1 MNGLLGKFSLENSE
15 EFFNNYKVNN
25 TLAQEASTA
34 LDQFILSLNEFFDLC
49 EDLSEEMLMGN
60 TEVSWYSYA
69 NVESS
74 GDYIRAKSMYYN
86 EPSTRRMKKS
96 PKIGNLFWHEK
107 QCIFTN
113 QLTYFCLFLPIC
125 ESVANLHE
133 STLLFAPNIH
143 AYFCLFFVI

>member
-1 MNGLLGKFSLENSE
+1 MNDLLGKFSLENSE

-25 TLAQEASTA
+25 TLAQEASMA

-49 EDLSEEMLMGN
+49 EDLSEDMLTGN

-86 EPSTRRMKKS
+86 EPSFSDVSINMSGEEIEDYNTDMGACFGKVYVYLIK
-96 PKIGNLFWHEK
+96 
-107 QCIFTN
+107 
-113 QLTYFCLFLPIC
+113 
-125 ESVANLHE
+125 
-133 STLLFAPNIH
+133 FALIIN
-143 AYFCLFFVI
+143 AE

>member
-34 LDQFILSLNEFFDLC
+34 LDQFIISLNEFFDLC

-60 TEVSWYSYA
+60 TEVSWYGYA

-86 EPSTRRMKKS
+86 EPSFSDVSINMSGEEIEDYNTDMGACLGKVYVYLIK
-96 PKIGNLFWHEK
+96 LL
-107 QCIFTN
+107 CIDN
-113 QLTYFCLFLPIC
+113 
-125 ESVANLHE
+125 
-133 STLLFAPNIH
+133 
-143 AYFCLFFVI
+143 

>member
-60 TEVSWYSYA
+60 TEVSWYGYA
-69 NVESS
+69 NVEPS
-74 GDYIRAKSMYYN
+74 GDYIRLKSMYYN
-86 EPSTRRMKKS
+86 ESSLAM
-96 PKIGNLFWHEK
+96 
-107 QCIFTN
+107 C
-113 QLTYFCLFLPIC
+113 QLT
-125 ESVANLHE
+125 
-133 STLLFAPNIH
+133 
-143 AYFCLFFVI
+143 

>member
-25 TLAQEASTA
+25 TLEQEASTV
-34 LDQFILSLNEFFDLC
+34 LNQFILSLNEFFDLC

-74 GDYIRAKSMYYN
+74 SDYIRAKSMYYN
-86 EPSTRRMKKS
+86 ELSFSDVSINMSGEEIEDYNTDMGACFGKVYIVVR
-96 PKIGNLFWHEK
+96 
-107 QCIFTN
+107 
-113 QLTYFCLFLPIC
+113 FLC
-125 ESVANLHE
+125 
-133 STLLFAPNIH
+133 
-143 AYFCLFFVI
+143 

>member
-1 MNGLLGKFSLENSE
+1 MNGLLGKFSLENFE

-25 TLAQEASTA
+25 TLAQEALMA

-69 NVESS
+69 SVETS

-86 EPSTRRMKKS
+86 ELSFSDVSINMSGEEIEDYNTDMGACFGKV
-96 PKIGNLFWHEK
+96 
-107 QCIFTN
+107 
-113 QLTYFCLFLPIC
+113 Y
-125 ESVANLHE
+125 VY
-133 STLLFAPNIH
+133 LLIKLCTDN
-143 AYFCLFFVI
+143 

>member
-1 MNGLLGKFSLENSE
+1 MNSLLDKFSLENFE
-15 EFFNNYKVNN
+15 EFFNNYKINN
-25 TLAQEASTA
+25 TLAQKVSTA

-86 EPSTRRMKKS
+86 EPSFSDVSINMSGEEIEDYNTDMGACFGKVCYL
-96 PKIGNLFWHEK
+96 IEILN
-107 QCIFTN
+107 
-113 QLTYFCLFLPIC
+113 
-125 ESVANLHE
+125 
-133 STLLFAPNIH
+133 
-143 AYFCLFFVI
+143 

>member
-25 TLAQEASTA
+25 TLAQEALTA

-60 TEVSWYSYA
+60 TKVSWYGYA

-86 EPSTRRMKKS
+86 EPSFSDVSINMSGEEIEDYNMDMGACFGKVYVYLIK
-96 PKIGNLFWHEK
+96 LL
-107 QCIFTN
+107 CIDN
-113 QLTYFCLFLPIC
+113 
-125 ESVANLHE
+125 
-133 STLLFAPNIH
+133 
-143 AYFCLFFVI
+143 

>member
-1 MNGLLGKFSLENSE
+1 MNGLLGKFPLENFE

-34 LDQFILSLNEFFDLC
+34 LDQFLPSLNEFFDLC
-49 EDLSEEMLMGN
+49 DDLSEEMLRGN

-86 EPSTRRMKKS
+86 EPSFSDVSINMSGEEIEDYNTDMGACFGKVYVYLIK
-96 PKIGNLFWHEK
+96 
-107 QCIFTN
+107 
-113 QLTYFCLFLPIC
+113 
-125 ESVANLHE
+125 
-133 STLLFAPNIH
+133 TLNR
-143 AYFCLFFVI
+143 

>member
-34 LDQFILSLNEFFDLC
+34 LDQFILSLNKFFNLC

-86 EPSTRRMKKS
+86 ELSFSDMSINISGKEIEDYNTDMDACFDKVYVYLIK
-96 PKIGNLFWHEK
+96 LL
-107 QCIFTN
+107 CIDN
-113 QLTYFCLFLPIC
+113 
-125 ESVANLHE
+125 
-133 STLLFAPNIH
+133 
-143 AYFCLFFVI
+143 

>member
-49 EDLSEEMLMGN
+49 EDLSEEMLMEN

-86 EPSTRRMKKS
+86 EPSFSDVSINMSGEEIEDYNTDMGACFGKVYVYLIK
-96 PKIGNLFWHEK
+96 LL
-107 QCIFTN
+107 CIIDN
-113 QLTYFCLFLPIC
+113 
-125 ESVANLHE
+125 
-133 STLLFAPNIH
+133 
-143 AYFCLFFVI
+143 

>member
-49 EDLSEEMLMGN
+49 EDLFEEMLMGN
-60 TEVSWYSYA
+60 TEVSWYGYA

-86 EPSTRRMKKS
+86 KPSFSNVSINMSGEEIEDYNTNMGACFGKIYVYLRKKYGVS
-96 PKIGNLFWHEK
+96 IRHHITMYNVL
-107 QCIFTN
+107 
-113 QLTYFCLFLPIC
+113 
-125 ESVANLHE
+125 S
-133 STLLFAPNIH
+133 
-143 AYFCLFFVI
+143 